1 ASAGRDG
8 DRDTRHVRVRPS
20 ERSSAGARAAQAGHQ
35 PAGLL
40 PVARIVHEALRSC
53 TRPLRLRTARGLLGL
68 GADLLRLRAPRGLLR
83 LDPNLLRLRAP
94 RRLLRLRPDLL
105 RLRTA
110 RRLLRLDPSLLH
122 LRPSHEPHD
131 PIDQRHGAFLPCPLP
146 PNDGPLPKV
155 RGARWNARLPET
167 RRPETGAGRRNRPPA
182 ASAASAGV
190 SSGGG
195 RRRGTGTGAGGPWP
209 GCAGRGPSARPS
221 PSSAGPADSG
231 STF

>member
-1 ASAGRDG
+1 GTPQSASAGRDG
-8 DRDTRHVRVRPS
+8 DRDTRHGRVRPS

-53 TRPLRLRTARGLLGL
+53 TRPLRLRTARRLLGL
-68 GADLLRLRAPRGLLR
+68 RPD
-83 LDPNLLRLRAP
+83 LLRLRAP
-94 RRLLRLRPDLL
+94 RRLLGLRPDLL

-122 LRPSHEPHD
+122 LRSSHAPHD
-131 PIDQRHGAFLPCPLP
+131 PIDPRPVAFLPCPLP